1 MNTDG
6 KRSLPELEASWSTMA
21 LRTARDGRLLLRVP
35 GEPARSV
42 KVVRCFPWSRP
53 MSFISL
59 RNDDDDELAFIADPD
74 SLDEASRAALAE
86 ALHAAGFVLAVTR
99 VMEVEEDFE
108 IRRWKVETVQ
118 GPRSFQTALDAWPR
132 LTPGGELI
140 IEDVCGDL
148 FSFPAKENL
157 DEKSRRLLWAFTD

>member
-1 MNTDG
+1 MSTPG
-6 KRSLPELEASWSTMA
+6 KANPPDLETSPQAIA
-21 LRTARDGRLLLRVP
+21 LETARDGRLLLKVP

-74 SLDEASRAALAE
+74 SLGETSRAALAR
-86 ALHAAGFVLAVTR
+86 ALHAAGFVLAVTK
-99 VMEVEEDFE
+99 VLEVEEDFE
-108 IRRWKVETVQ
+108 IRHWKVETVQ

-132 LTPGGELI
+132 LTPSGELV
-140 IEDVCGDL
+140 IEDISGDL
-148 FSFPAKENL
+148 FCFPPKEAL
-157 DEKSRRLLWAFTD
+157 DERSRTLLWAFTD